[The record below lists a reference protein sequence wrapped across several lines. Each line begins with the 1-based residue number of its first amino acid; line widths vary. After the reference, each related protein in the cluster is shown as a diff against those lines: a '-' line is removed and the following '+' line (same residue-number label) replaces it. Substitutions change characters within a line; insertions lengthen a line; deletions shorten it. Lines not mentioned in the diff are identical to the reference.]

1 MKTIKRLFRL
11 LGDYKQW
18 VALAIFLGWATV
30 ISWVALLSTSSYLIS
45 YAALQPS
52 IAELQVAIV
61 GVRFFG
67 IARGVFRYLE
77 RLVSHTVTFK
87 LLSNLRVWF
96 YERIEPLAPAKL
108 QDVQGGDLLSRIT
121 SDVETLEDFY
131 VRVVAP
137 PVVALVSAVGVLWFF
152 GRWSAS
158 FAVTILAF
166 QLLTGVLVPIITQK
180 ASQKPSLRLVQ
191 TRTAAAAFV
200 AEGVRG
206 QADLVAYGRQSDWMT
221 EFSGLVQAQK
231 EAELTLNRIQGIY
244 TSMSTLGV
252 NLTAFV
258 LLLLAAPMVNAGDLD
273 GRLLAVVIL
282 GAIASFEAVQPLPQA
297 FQTLA
302 QVIPA
307 GERLFHIGEQAP
319 EVVDGIGEVPQGD
332 FKTLNIE
339 NLSFSYSHK
348 NDALPVLE
356 DISFSLQPGKKVA
369 LVGASGAGK
378 STLLNLL
385 LRFWDYTEG
394 EITYN
399 GQELHTLLPEEWRK
413 QIGYVPQD
421 PFLFNASVAE
431 NIRLGNPGA
440 TQDQMEQAAQQANLD
455 EFVRS
460 LPRGYETPIGELG
473 AFLSGGERQRMSVA
487 RALVRNAPILLL
499 DEPTAN
505 LDRIN
510 EENILQTVFAAAE
523 GKGLLWITHRLI
535 GLDQADEILVME
547 NGRIVERGTHYE
559 LLAQEGVYAR
569 MLALEAESF
578 AG

>member
-1 MKTIKRLFRL
+1 MKTTGRL
-11 LGDYKQW
+11 LRLLADYKQL

-30 ISWVALLSTSSYLIS
+30 ISWVALISTSSYLIS

-87 LLSNLRVWF
+87 LLANLRVWF

-121 SDVETLEDFY
+121 NDVETLEDFY

-137 PVVALVSAVGVLWFF
+137 PVVALVSGVGVLWFF

-166 QLLTGVLVPIITQK
+166 QLITGVLVPIMTQK
-180 ASQKPSLRLVQ
+180 LSQKPSLRLVQ
-191 TRTAAAAFV
+191 TRTEV
-200 AEGVRG
+200 ASLVGEGVMG
-206 QADLVAYGRQSDWMT
+206 QADLAAYGRQQDWLN

-231 EAELTLNRIQGIY
+231 DAEMSLNRIQGVY
-244 TSMSTLGV
+244 TSMSVLGV
-252 NLTAFV
+252 NLTAFII
-258 LLLLAAPMVNAGDLD
+258 LLLAAPMVNAGDLD

-307 GERLFHIGEQAP
+307 GERLFQIGEQAP
-319 EVVDGIGEVPQGD
+319 EVVDHVGETPKGEFEGLVI
-332 FKTLNIE
+332 K
-339 NLSFSYSHK
+339 NLSFSYSH
-348 NDALPVLE
+348 LVSQPVLQAV
-356 DISFSLQPGKKVA
+356 SFTVQPGKKVA

-385 LRFWDYTEG
+385 LRFWDYSEG

-399 GQELHTLLPEEWRK
+399 GQELHTLNPEEWRK
-413 QIGYVPQD
+413 RIGYVPQD

-431 NIRLGNPGA
+431 NIRLGSVKA
-440 TQDQMEQAAQQANLD
+440 TQEQVEEAAKQANLD
-455 EFVRS
+455 DFVRS
-460 LPRGYETPIGELG
+460 LPQGYETPVGELG
-473 AFLSGGERQRMSVA
+473 AFLSGGERQRLSVA
-487 RALVRNAPILLL
+487 RALVRNAPVLLL

-505 LDRIN
+505 LDRMN
-510 EENILQTVFAAAE
+510 EEIVLESILSAAGE
-523 GKGLLWITHRLI
+523 KGVLWITHRLT
-535 GLDQADEILVME
+535 GLDRVDEILVMAD
-547 NGRIVERGTHYE
+547 GCIVERGTHDE
-559 LLAQEGVYAR
+559 LLAQSGTYAS
-569 MLALEAESF
+569 MLALEGEEVPL
-578 AG
+578 